1 MVKNPFSLEG
11 KVILVTGASSGIGR
25 ACAVACAEAG
35 ASVVLT
41 GRDETRLEETF
52 RMLPRPLGAFTAKCV
67 ADLSDEEGLDLLV
80 QSVPEL
86 NGLVLCA
93 GKCETRPL
101 AFLNRKRMFDMLNIN
116 FLASALL
123 VQKLTKTKKLVN
135 GGSIVF
141 ISSIDGPRTVH
152 IGNSNYAASKGALSS
167 FMKGTALELAPQK
180 IRANAI
186 LPGMTETP
194 LIHSSSITEEQLN
207 ADRSNYPLQ
216 RYGKPEEIAYAAVYL
231 LSDAAAWT
239 TGTELVIDGGFT
251 LS

>member
-1 MVKNPFSLEG
+1 MAKNPFSLEG

-25 ACAVACAEAG
+25 ACAIACAEMG
-35 ASVVLT
+35 ASVVIT
-41 GRDETRLEETF
+41 GRNEIRLEETLQ
-52 RMLPRPLGAFTAKCV
+52 MLPKPLGAFTTKCV
-67 ADLSDEEGLDLLV
+67 ADLSNEEGLDFLL

-86 NGLVLCA
+86 NGLILCA

-101 AFLNRKRMFDMLNIN
+101 AFLNRKRMNDMLNIN
-116 FLASALL
+116 FLAPALL
-123 VQKLTKTKKLVN
+123 VQKLVKTRKLVT

-141 ISSIDGPRTVH
+141 ISSMDGPKTAHV
-152 IGNSNYAASKGALSS
+152 GNSNYAATKGAISA
-167 FMKGTALELAPQK
+167 FMRGTALELAPQK

-194 LIHSSSITEEQLN
+194 LIHSLMITEEQLN
-207 ADRSNYPLQ
+207 ADRCNYPLA
-216 RYGKPEEIAYAAVYL
+216 RYGKPEEIAYTAVYL

-251 LS
+251 LL

>member
-1 MVKNPFSLEG
+1 
-11 KVILVTGASSGIGR
+11 
-25 ACAVACAEAG
+25 
-35 ASVVLT
+35 
-41 GRDETRLEETF
+41 
-52 RMLPRPLGAFTAKCV
+52 
-67 ADLSDEEGLDLLV
+67 
-80 QSVPEL
+80 
-86 NGLVLCA
+86 
-93 GKCETRPL
+93 
-101 AFLNRKRMFDMLNIN
+101 
-116 FLASALL
+116 
-123 VQKLTKTKKLVN
+123 
-135 GGSIVF
+135 
-141 ISSIDGPRTVH
+141 SSIDGPRTVH

-251 LS
+251 LR